1 MTRRYPRDWWGD
13 MSESNIENEPGY
25 QDAGEIGP
33 DNSVFYAWWAWAAAV
48 VFVVVLSL
56 SCVRALP

>member
-1 MTRRYPRDWWGD
+1 

-33 DNSVFYAWWAWAAAV
+33 DNSVFLAWWSWGAV
-48 VFVVVLSL
+48 VVIVICLVVAYSGVLA
-56 SCVRALP
+56 R